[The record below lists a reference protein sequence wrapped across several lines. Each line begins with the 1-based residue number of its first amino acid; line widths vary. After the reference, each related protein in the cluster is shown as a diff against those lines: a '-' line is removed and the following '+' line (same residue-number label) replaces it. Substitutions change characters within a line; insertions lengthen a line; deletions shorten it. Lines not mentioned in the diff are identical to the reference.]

1 MITLGIDT
9 ATDRC
14 TVAVRAGTREAER
27 HLDGARRHATNILT
41 LVGDACTAAGVTI
54 DAVERIVVADGPGSF
69 TGLRV
74 GAAVAKALAWR
85 RDIEWHAAPSLLG
98 RARRHVPT
106 GGGIVLA
113 LADALRGEL
122 YAGRWE
128 FAGDRVLGRP
138 GFPRTLVPRDL
149 AALIPLDV
157 VVGEVP
163 AALRAEIEAVTGH
176 RVIDGEP
183 AMADAR
189 ALIDLTELAGGTTR
203 VSDIDNWEPSYG
215 RPAEAQA
222 VWERKHGR
230 PLPTPPGIAR

>member
-14 TVAVRAGTREAER
+14 TVAVRAGMLEAER

-54 DAVERIVVADGPGSF
+54 DAIERIVVADGPGSF

-74 GAAVAKALAWR
+74 GGAVAKALAWR
-85 RDIEWHAAPSLLG
+85 RDIEWHTAPSLLG

-106 GGGIVLA
+106 GGGVVLA

-128 FAGDRVLGRP
+128 FTGDRVLGRD
-138 GFPRTLVPRDL
+138 GFPRTVLPQEL
-149 AALIPLDV
+149 AALIPLDA

-163 AALRAEIEAVTGH
+163 VALRAQIEAVTGH
-176 RVIDGEP
+176 RVVDGEP

-189 ALIDLTELAGGTTR
+189 ALIDLIDLAGGTVR
-203 VSDIDNWEPSYG
+203 VLDIDKWEPSYG

>member
-14 TVAVRAGTREAER
+14 TVAVRAGMLEAER
-27 HLDGARRHATNILT
+27 HLDGARGHATNILT
-41 LVGDACTAAGVTI
+41 LISDACTAAGVTI
-54 DAVERIVVADGPGSF
+54 NAVERIVVADGPGSF

-74 GAAVAKALAWR
+74 GGAVAKALAWR
-85 RDIEWHAAPSLLG
+85 RDIEWHTAPSLLG

-106 GGGIVLA
+106 GGGVVLA

-128 FAGDRVLGRP
+128 FAGDRVLGRE
-138 GFPRTLVPRDL
+138 GFPRTLLPRDL
-149 AALIPLDV
+149 AALVPVDV
-157 VVGEVP
+157 VVGPVP
-163 AALRAEIEAVTGH
+163 IALRAEVEAVTGCP
-176 RVIDGEP
+176 VIDGD
-183 AMADAR
+183 ATMADAR
-189 ALIDLTELAGGTTR
+189 TLIDLVDLAGGTTR
-203 VSDIDNWEPSYG
+203 VIDINRWEPTYG

>member
-14 TVAVRAGTREAER
+14 TVAVRAGMLEAER
-27 HLDGARRHATNILT
+27 HLDGARGHATNILS
-41 LVGDACTAAGVTI
+41 LIDDACKAVGVTI
-54 DAVERIVVADGPGSF
+54 GAVERIIVADGPGSF

-85 RDIEWHAAPSLLG
+85 REIDWHTAPSLLG
-98 RARRHVPT
+98 RARRRVPP
-106 GGGIVLA
+106 GGGVVLA

-128 FAGDRVLGRP
+128 FAGNGVEGRD
-138 GFPRTLVPRDL
+138 GFPRTVLPRDL
-149 AALIPLDV
+149 AALIPVDV
-157 VVGEVP
+157 VVGPVP
-163 AALRAEIEAVTGH
+163 AALRAEIEAITGSG
-176 RVIDGEP
+176 VIDGEP

-189 ALIDLTELAGGTTR
+189 ALIGLLDLADVTTR
-203 VSDIDNWEPSYG
+203 VSDIDNWEPIYG

>member
-14 TVAVRAGTREAER
+14 TVAVRAGMLEAEC
-27 HLDGARRHATNILT
+27 HLDGARGHATNILT
-41 LVGDACTAAGVTI
+41 LIGDACTAAGVTI
-54 DAVERIVVADGPGSF
+54 NAVERIVVANGPGSF

-74 GAAVAKALAWR
+74 GGAVAKALAWR
-85 RDIEWHAAPSLLG
+85 RDIEWHTAPSLLG

-106 GGGIVLA
+106 AGGVVLA
-113 LADALRGEL
+113 LADALRGEI

-128 FAGDRVLGRP
+128 FTDDRIEGRD
-138 GFPRTLVPRDL
+138 GFPRTLLPHDL
-149 AALIPLDV
+149 SALLPIDV
-157 VVGEVP
+157 VVGPVP
-163 AALRAEIEAVTGH
+163 VALRAEIEEVTGCL
-176 RVIDGEP
+176 VIDGEP

-189 ALIDLTELAGGTTR
+189 TLIALIDLEGGTTR
-203 VSDIDNWEPSYG
+203 VTDIDRWEPVYG
-215 RPAEAQA
+215 RPAAAQA

>member
-14 TVAVRAGTREAER
+14 TVAVRAGMLEAER
-27 HLDGARRHATNILT
+27 HLDGARSHATSILRLISDVCAST
-41 LVGDACTAAGVTI
+41 GVTI
-54 DAVERIVVADGPGSF
+54 DAVERIIVANGPGSF

-74 GAAVAKALAWR
+74 GSAVAKALAWR
-85 RDIEWHAAPSLLG
+85 REIEWYNAASLLG
-98 RARRHVPT
+98 RALQHAPT
-106 GGGIVLA
+106 AGGVVLA

-128 FAGDRVLGRP
+128 FVGGGVLGRD
-138 GFPRTLVPRDL
+138 GFPRTVLPRDL
-149 AALIPLDV
+149 AALLPVDV
-157 VVGEVP
+157 VVGPVP
-163 AALRAEIEAVTGH
+163 IALRDEIEAVTVCS
-176 RVIDGEP
+176 VIDGEP

-189 ALIDLTELAGGTTR
+189 ALIDLIDLAGGTTR
-203 VSDIDNWEPSYG
+203 VRDIDRWEPVYG

-230 PLPTPPGIAR
+230 PLPTPPGVAR

>member
-9 ATDRC
+9 ATNRC
-14 TVAVRAGTREAER
+14 SIAVRAGMLGAER
-27 HLDGARRHATNILT
+27 HLDGARGHATNILS
-41 LVGDACTAAGVTI
+41 LIGEACTAAGVTI

-74 GAAVAKALAWR
+74 GGAVAKALAWR
-85 RDIEWHAAPSLLG
+85 RAIEWHTAPSLLG
-98 RARRHVPT
+98 RARRQVPA
-106 GGGIVLA
+106 GGGVVLA

-122 YAGRWE
+122 YVGRWE
-128 FAGDRVLGRP
+128 FAGDGVEGRE
-138 GFPRTLVPRDL
+138 GFPRTLLPRDL
-149 AALIPLDV
+149 AALLPVDV
-157 VVGEVP
+157 VVGDVP
-163 AALRAEIEAVTGH
+163 AALRAEIEAVTGCG
-176 RVIDGEP
+176 VIDGEA

-189 ALIDLTELAGGTTR
+189 TLIDLIELAGGTTR
-203 VSDIDNWEPSYG
+203 VIDINRWEPVYG